1 RKRDLNIFGE
11 VHLESFPMA
20 SDKTE
25 LVQDDIPVPV
35 AMEAEPNTV
44 QTPTEKEDT
53 TVEVRRKSTGVYS
66 QGLINISLLSANAT
80 QLRSAQSDDK
90 YEYQTTVI
98 ALIATSIFIQ
108 LLILL
113 CLVALS
119 IMPRRKLDHNEP
131 YFVFKWI
138 LKKRVKSIILLL
150 VSVLTAVNI
159 FISTYHQAG

>member
-1 RKRDLNIFGE
+1 M
-11 VHLESFPMA
+11 S
-20 SDKTE
+20 SDKSK
-25 LVQDDIPVPV
+25 LVLNEMPV
-35 AMEAEPNTV
+35 AVEDEPNAKR
-44 QTPTEKEDT
+44 TPTEKEDT
-53 TVEVRRKSTGVYS
+53 IVEVKKNLTGVYS
-66 QGLINISLLSANAT
+66 QGLVNISLLSANAT

-108 LLILL
+108 LLILV

-138 LKKRVKSIILLL
+138 LKKRIKSVILFL
-150 VSVLTAVNI
+150 VSVLTAVNV
-159 FISTYHQAG
+159 FISTYHGMD

>member
-1 RKRDLNIFGE
+1 M
-11 VHLESFPMA
+11 S
-20 SDKTE
+20 SDKSE
-25 LVQDDIPVPV
+25 LVLNEMPV
-35 AMEAEPNTV
+35 AVEDEPNAKR
-44 QTPTEKEDT
+44 TPTEKEDT
-53 TVEVRRKSTGVYS
+53 IVEVKKNLTGVYS
-66 QGLINISLLSANAT
+66 QGLVNISLLSANAT

-108 LLILL
+108 LLILV

-138 LKKRVKSIILLL
+138 LKKRIKSVILFL

-159 FISTYHQAG
+159 FISTYHSMV

>member
-1 RKRDLNIFGE
+1 M
-11 VHLESFPMA
+11 S
-20 SDKTE
+20 SDKSK
-25 LVQDDIPVPV
+25 LVLNEMPV
-35 AMEAEPNTV
+35 AVEDEPNAKR
-44 QTPTEKEDT
+44 TPTEKEDT
-53 TVEVRRKSTGVYS
+53 IVEVKKNLTGVYS
-66 QGLINISLLSANAT
+66 QGLVNISLLSANAT

-108 LLILL
+108 LLILV

-138 LKKRVKSIILLL
+138 LKKRIKSVILFL

-159 FISTYHQAG
+159 FISTYHGMD

>member
-1 RKRDLNIFGE
+1 M
-11 VHLESFPMA
+11 S
-20 SDKTE
+20 SDKSK
-25 LVQDDIPVPV
+25 LVLNEMPV
-35 AMEAEPNTV
+35 AVEDEPNAKR
-44 QTPTEKEDT
+44 TPTEKEDAI
-53 TVEVRRKSTGVYS
+53 VEVKKNLTGVYS
-66 QGLINISLLSANAT
+66 QGLVNISLLSANAT

-98 ALIATSIFIQ
+98 ALIASSIFIQ
-108 LLILL
+108 LLILV

-138 LKKRVKSIILLL
+138 LKKRIKSVILFL

-159 FISTYHQAG
+159 FISTYHSMV

>member
-1 RKRDLNIFGE
+1 MKKNL
-11 VHLESFPMA
+11 
-20 SDKTE
+20 
-25 LVQDDIPVPV
+25 
-35 AMEAEPNTV
+35 
-44 QTPTEKEDT
+44 
-53 TVEVRRKSTGVYS
+53 TGVYS
-66 QGLINISLLSANAT
+66 QGLVNISLLSANAT

-108 LLILL
+108 LLILV

-138 LKKRVKSIILLL
+138 LKKRIKSVILFL

-159 FISTYHQAG
+159 FISTYHSMV

>member
-1 RKRDLNIFGE
+1 
-11 VHLESFPMA
+11 M
-20 SDKTE
+20 
-25 LVQDDIPVPV
+25 PV
-35 AMEAEPNTV
+35 AVEDEPNAKR
-44 QTPTEKEDT
+44 TPTEKEDT
-53 TVEVRRKSTGVYS
+53 IVEVKKNLTGVYS
-66 QGLINISLLSANAT
+66 QGLVNISLLSANAT

-138 LKKRVKSIILLL
+138 LKKRIKSVILFL

-159 FISTYHQAG
+159 FISTYHGID